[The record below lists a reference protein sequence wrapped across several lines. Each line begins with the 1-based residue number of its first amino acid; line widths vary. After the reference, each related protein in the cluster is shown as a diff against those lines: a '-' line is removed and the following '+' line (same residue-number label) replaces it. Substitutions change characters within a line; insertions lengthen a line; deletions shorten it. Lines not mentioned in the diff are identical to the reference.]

1 MKNPRRNRTVSP
13 EGQQGFTLIEILIA
27 LFIFSMVVGVVFIS
41 FREIAVSA
49 GIVNKSNDDYEMA
62 YGCFELMRRDLASV
76 YITQKPFYASP
87 DTDTLSE
94 KDPFRF
100 EGKTEIAGGASFPVI
115 RFTSRCHLPVN
126 RDNRKGIAEIVYYT
140 DESEEYGTVLRRAD
154 RVTFDEEF
162 VRKKSHPVILRKI
175 KSIGVVYYDGEGRE
189 HETWDSE
196 SDEFGYATPSSVKIR
211 VDIVDDDKVLPF
223 ETRIVLSS
231 FREKTE

>member
-1 MKNPRRNRTVSP
+1 M
-13 EGQQGFTLIEILIA
+13 IEILIA

-62 YGCFELMRRDLASV
+62 YGCFELMRRDLSSIH
-76 YITQKPFYASP
+76 ITQKPFYVSP

-100 EGKTEIAGGASFPVI
+100 EGKTEIEGGASYPVI

-126 RDNRKGIAEIVYYT
+126 RDNRHGIAEIVYYT
-140 DESEEYGTVLRRAD
+140 DESPEYGVILRRSD
-154 RVTFDEEF
+154 RLTFDEEWI
-162 VRKKSHPVILRKI
+162 RKKSHPAILRKI
-175 KSIGVVYYDGEGRE
+175 KSMSVVYYDGEGRE

-196 SDEFGYATPSSVKIR
+196 SDEFGYATPISVKIK
-211 VDIVDDDKVLPF
+211 VEIVDDEKVLPF
-223 ETRIVLSS
+223 ETRIVLPS